1 MSILVVDDHQCLQ
14 LLLTTFLEDAGY
26 EAVTAD
32 NGVEALEY
40 LRQSIELP
48 GLILLDIAMPKMT
61 GWEFVRQQQGD
72 VRLASIPVVLMTAL
86 GHIDNPEATPSVVTT
101 IEKPIDLTHLAAI
114 VNTYYRPQ
122 LKMAAVRS

>member
-1 MSILVVDDHQCLQ
+1 MSILIVDDNQCLQ

-26 EAVTAD
+26 EAVSSD

-40 LRQSIELP
+40 LRQSIKLP

-86 GHIDNPEATPSVVTT
+86 GHIDNPEEAPSVVAT
-101 IEKPIDLTHLAAI
+101 IDKPMDLAHLAAI
-114 VNTYYRPQ
+114 LGTYYQPQ
-122 LKMAAVRS
+122 PKISAVAS